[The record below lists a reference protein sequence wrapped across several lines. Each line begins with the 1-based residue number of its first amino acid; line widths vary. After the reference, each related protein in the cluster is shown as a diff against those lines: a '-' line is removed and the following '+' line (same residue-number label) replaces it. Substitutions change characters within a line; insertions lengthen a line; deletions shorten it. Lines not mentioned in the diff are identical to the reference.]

1 MAITPNTNI
10 RLLKAPLTFDNKN
23 QLTFTN
29 LASQL
34 SYFMSLSYI
43 EEDNCSYQRKNS
55 IIRFPAH
62 IDDIIGYNYVMYQ
75 NFNYSNKW
83 FYAFI
88 IDMQYVNDN
97 MTYIS
102 IVEDSFQTWQFDIT
116 YKESFI
122 DREMLSVS
130 DDVPGAN
137 LIPEDLETGEYKIG
151 ATAEITDLVPWYIV
165 AYAEDTYGYKY
176 NGIYSGIQFYAFSDD
191 SALRGFLVQI
201 KDAGK
206 DSFILN
212 IFTVPKL
219 AFYPLTQ
226 YSSSIDQ
233 DIKATP
239 RPVTLTTRPTTLDG
253 YTPRNQK
260 LRTYPYMYIGFNP
273 QNGSQKIYRYEDFTN
288 GTPTFNMISEINP
301 NPTVCVIPQNYRGA
315 TGNSL
320 SDIATLNGYPSI
332 SWSNDVFNVWLA
344 QNKDIVNLNME
355 QEQFNTKMGLLGDM
369 ATVGSSLGTLAS
381 GANQSGYDTSA
392 IPKAISQ
399 AATGALSFYQR
410 DKNFEY
416 YQKMQMAQIE
426 KQSKLPNTGNFGG
439 NNATLLGYDLINDN
453 IFTRYTIKAQFAQRI
468 DKYFDM
474 YGYKTNLV
482 KIPNINNRPNWNY
495 VKTVGANIIGNIP
508 QTSLESIKAMY
519 DNGVT
524 LWHNPLTYLDYSQN
538 NRS

>member
-1 MAITPNTNI
+1 M
-10 RLLKAPLTFDNKN
+10 
-23 QLTFTN
+23 
-29 LASQL
+29 
-34 SYFMSLSYI
+34 
-43 EEDNCSYQRKNS
+43 
-55 IIRFPAH
+55 
-62 IDDIIGYNYVMYQ
+62 
-75 NFNYSNKW
+75 
-83 FYAFI
+83 
-88 IDMQYVNDN
+88 
-97 MTYIS
+97 
-102 IVEDSFQTWQFDIT
+102 
-116 YKESFI
+116 
-122 DREMLSVS
+122 
-130 DDVPGAN
+130 
-137 LIPEDLETGEYKIG
+137 
-151 ATAEITDLVPWYIV
+151 
-165 AYAEDTYGYKY
+165 
-176 NGIYSGIQFYAFSDD
+176 
-191 SALRGFLVQI
+191 
-201 KDAGK
+201 
-206 DSFILN
+206 
-212 IFTVPKL
+212 
-219 AFYPLTQ
+219 
-226 YSSSIDQ
+226 
-233 DIKATP
+233 
-239 RPVTLTTRPTTLDG
+239 TTRPTTLDG

-355 QEQFNTKMGLLGDM
+355 QEQFNTKMGLLGDIGTT
-369 ATVGSSLGTLAS
+369 AGSLGTIA
-381 GANQSGYDTSA
+381 GGFGQTGYDLSA
-392 IPKAISQ
+392 IPNAIGQ
-399 AATGALSFYQR
+399 ATSGALSYYQR

-426 KQSKLPNTGNFGG
+426 KQSKLPNTGTFGG

-453 IFTRYTIKAQFAQRI
+453 IFTRYTIKSQFAQRI

-495 VKTVGANIIGNIP
+495 VKTIGANIIGNIP

-524 LWHNPLTYLDYSQN
+524 LWHNPSTYLDYSQN
-538 NRS
+538 NRT